1 MATSLM
7 STLKLVTAS
16 RENKVSPVLQRRQ
29 KLIKKLDEQI
39 ELAKAQANGTAF
51 TATKF
56 KNVINAETGIMEYKQ
71 VPKRVRAWWWKNDAG
86 KWNLVVR
93 YGARIIELS
102 KGKNSIE
109 LENEAAILPT
119 LDLVRKIIEAGELD
133 EAITKVSKAV
143 ELKLD

>member
-7 STLKLVTAS
+7 STLKLVAAT

-39 ELAKAQANGTAF
+39 LLATAALNGETYQS
-51 TATKF
+51 TKF
-56 KNVINAETGIMEYKQ
+56 KNVVNAEGVKEYKQ
-71 VPKRVRAWWWKNDAG
+71 VPKRVRAWWWKNDTG
-86 KWNLVVR
+86 KYNLVVR
-93 YGARIIELS
+93 YGARIVELS

-119 LDLVRKIIEAGELD
+119 LDLVKKIIEAGELD
-133 EAITKVSKAV
+133 AAITAVSKAV